1 MLDFDEETAK
11 LTLNYDR
18 IRGLT
23 PVVIQAKISLIDPE
37 FPNCF
42 TYTISSQI
50 LINLKPILKVNRIDL
65 NDLPNKFFYHEI
77 RDFTRYFIEEEQL
90 DPRDIFDLSYDFD
103 TNYDSWLQASLTT
116 SAP

>member
-1 MLDFDEETAK
+1 MFDFSLCMDQANTRQRYRLEVAEGQLDMVEFDEVTAK

-18 IRGLT
+18 IRGKT

-50 LINLKPILKVNRIDL
+50 IINMKPILKITRLDL
-65 NDLPNKFFYHEI
+65 TALPNQFFYHEI
-77 RDFTRYFIEEEQL
+77 RDFARYFLEH
-90 DPRDIFDLSYDFD
+90 D
-103 TNYDSWLQASLTT
+103 
-116 SAP
+116 